1 MRNKAS
7 IVARSNSERSARRL
21 HLVASNTDSYSV
33 SDEIVTAA
41 DASEE
46 DDEKTL
52 EHGAE
57 PELTAHPIG
66 GIDDLVGLYLRE
78 MGVTPMLTRDPNTGK
93 RNVAAFNAFFRSQ
106 DRMVGG
112 FGPFRQS
119 FELDMLARAF
129 DRGAIGVIGQLA
141 QAHQGAS
148 APSSERAS

>member
-57 PELTAHPIG
+57 PELTAQPIEG
-66 GIDDLVGLYLRE
+66 NDDLVGLYLRE
-78 MGVTPMLTRDPNTGK
+78 MGVTPMLTREGETALALRIERGK
-93 RNVAAFNAFFRSQ
+93 AACTSQ
-106 DRMVGG
+106 
-112 FGPFRQS
+112 
-119 FELDMLARAF
+119 
-129 DRGAIGVIGQLA
+129 
-141 QAHQGAS
+141 
-148 APSSERAS
+148 SSTSKRE